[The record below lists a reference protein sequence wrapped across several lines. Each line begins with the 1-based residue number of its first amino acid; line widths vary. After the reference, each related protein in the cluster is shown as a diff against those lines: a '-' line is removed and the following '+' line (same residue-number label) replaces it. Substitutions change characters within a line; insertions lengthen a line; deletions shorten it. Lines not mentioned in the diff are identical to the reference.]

1 MCFTVAIVREGVLM
15 TAEQYYNSLP
25 AKIRKKKKNP
35 IELEIP
41 NLYMVSGF
49 AHPQL
54 LVITDNEFELKQ
66 WGLIPSWA
74 KSKEDAFELRDKTLN
89 AKGETIYEKPSFS
102 QNILSRRC
110 LLPVS
115 GFFEWR
121 DFNSNKY
128 PYFIEPTNDPGFLL
142 GSIFDSWLD
151 KSTGE
156 VYDTFSIVTTAANP
170 LMEMIHNVKKRMPL
184 ILDVESANK
193 WLNPLSTPEQIKSL
207 ILPYDEINM
216 KAHTI
221 SKVAGNS
228 KVNRNYS
235 EILERV
241 DYPELNQQSLF

>member
-35 IELEIP
+35 IEPEIP

-49 AHPQL
+49 AHPKL
-54 LVITDNEFELKQ
+54 PVITEDEMVLKQ
-66 WGLIPSWA
+66 WGLIPSTA
-74 KSKEDAFELRDKTLN
+74 KTKEEAFELRDLTLN
-89 AKGETIYEKPSFS
+89 ARGETLYEKPSFS

-128 PYFIEPTNDPGFLL
+128 PYFIEPANEPGFLL
-142 GSIFDSWLD
+142 GSVFDSWLD
-151 KSTGE
+151 KSSGE
-156 VYDTFSIVTTAANP
+156 VFETFSIVTTAANP
-170 LMEMIHNVKKRMPL
+170 LMEMIHNTKKRMPL
-184 ILDVESANK
+184 ILDYEAADK
-193 WLNPLSTPEQIKSL
+193 WLNPLSTPEQIKS
-207 ILPYDEINM
+207 IISPYNEHNM

-221 SKVAGNS
+221 SKMASNS
-228 KVNRNYS
+228 KINRNYP
-235 EILERV
+235 EILEEV
-241 DYPELNQQSLF
+241 SYPVLNQQSLF

>member
-1 MCFTVAIVREGVLM
+1 MCFTVAIIRNGVLM
-15 TAEQYYNSLP
+15 TAEQYYNGLP

-35 IELEIP
+35 IEPEIP

-49 AHPQL
+49 AHPKL
-54 LVITDNEFELKQ
+54 PVITDNEIVLKE

-74 KSKEDAFELRDKTLN
+74 KSKDDAFELRDKTLN

-121 DFNSNKY
+121 DFNNNKY

-142 GSIFDSWLD
+142 GSVFDTWLD

-184 ILDVESANK
+184 ILDLESADK

-207 ILPYDEINM
+207 ILPYEEINM
-216 KAHTI
+216 RAHTI

-235 EILERV
+235 EILEPV

>member
-35 IELEIP
+35 IEPEIP

-49 AHPQL
+49 AHPKL
-54 LVITDNEFELKQ
+54 PVITDDEFVLKQ

-89 AKGETIYEKPSFS
+89 AKGETIYEKPSFN

-121 DFNSNKY
+121 DFNNNKY
-128 PYFIEPTNDPGFLL
+128 PYFIEPSNAPGFLL
-142 GSIFDSWLD
+142 GSVFDTWLD

-184 ILDVESANK
+184 ILDLESADK

-216 KAHTI
+216 NAHTI

-235 EILERV
+235 EILEPV

>member
-35 IELEIP
+35 IEPEIP

-49 AHPQL
+49 AHLKLP
-54 LVITDNEFELKQ
+54 VITDEEFVLKQ

-74 KSKEDAFELRDKTLN
+74 KSKDDAFELRDKTLN
-89 AKGETIYEKPSFS
+89 AKGETAYEKPSFS

-121 DFNSNKY
+121 DFNNNKY
-128 PYFIEPTNDPGFLL
+128 PYFIEPSNEPGFLL
-142 GSIFDSWLD
+142 GSVFDSWLD

-184 ILDVESANK
+184 ILDVESADK

-228 KVNRNYS
+228 KVNRNYK
-235 EILERV
+235 EILEPV
-241 DYPELNQQSLF
+241 NYPELSQQNLF

>member
-25 AKIRKKKKNP
+25 AKIKKKKKNP
-35 IELEIP
+35 IEQEIP

-49 AHPQL
+49 AHPKL
-54 LVITDNEFELKQ
+54 PVITDNEFVLKQ
-66 WGLIPSWA
+66 WGLIPSWT
-74 KSKEDAFELRDKTLN
+74 KSKDDAFELRDKTLN
-89 AKGETIYEKPSFS
+89 AKGETVYEKPSFS

-121 DFNSNKY
+121 DFNNNKY
-128 PYFIEPTNDPGFLL
+128 PYFIEPSKDPGFLL
-142 GSIFDSWLD
+142 GSIFDTWLD

-156 VYDTFSIVTTAANP
+156 IYDTFSIVTTAANP
-170 LMEMIHNVKKRMPL
+170 LMEMIHNIKKRMPL
-184 ILDVESANK
+184 ILDVESADK

-207 ILPYDEINM
+207 ILPYDEKNM

-228 KVNRNYS
+228 KINRNYS
-235 EILERV
+235 EILDPV

>member
-35 IELEIP
+35 IEPEIP
-41 NLYMVSGF
+41 NLYMISGF
-49 AHPQL
+49 AHPKL
-54 LVITDNEFELKQ
+54 PVITDDEFVLKQ

-74 KSKEDAFELRDKTLN
+74 KSKDGAFELRDKTLN
-89 AKGETIYEKPSFS
+89 AKGETVYEKPSFS

-121 DFNSNKY
+121 DFNNNKY
-128 PYFIEPTNDPGFLL
+128 PYFIEPSTEPGFLL
-142 GSIFDSWLD
+142 GSVFDTWID

-170 LMEMIHNVKKRMPL
+170 LMEMIHNSKKRMPL
-184 ILDVESANK
+184 ILDVEAADK
-193 WLNPLSTPEQIKSL
+193 WLNPLSTPEQIKS
-207 ILPYDEINM
+207 IIMPFEDINM

-228 KVNRNYS
+228 KVNRNYI
-235 EILERV
+235 EILEPV
-241 DYPELNQQSLF
+241 TYPELNQQSLF

>member
-35 IELEIP
+35 IEPEIQ

-49 AHPQL
+49 AHPKL
-54 LVITDNEFELKQ
+54 PVITDDEFVLKQ

-74 KSKEDAFELRDKTLN
+74 KSKDDAFELRDKTLN
-89 AKGETIYEKPSFS
+89 AKGETVYEKPSFS
-102 QNILSRRC
+102 HNILSRRC

-121 DFNSNKY
+121 DFNNNKY
-128 PYFIEPTNDPGFLL
+128 PYFIEPSKEPGFLL
-142 GSIFDSWLD
+142 GSVFDSWID

-170 LMEMIHNVKKRMPL
+170 LMEMIHNSKKRMPL
-184 ILDVESANK
+184 ILDVEAADK
-193 WLNPLSTPEQIKSL
+193 WLNPLSTPEQIKS
-207 ILPYDEINM
+207 IIMPYEEINM

-228 KVNRNYS
+228 KINRNYM
-235 EILERV
+235 EILEPV
-241 DYPELNQQSLF
+241 IYPELNQQSLF